1 MKTDK
6 TPILTAE
13 LSRGVDLARNAHKPA
28 RTLEPGVFG
37 PRAWTPAFMGCG
49 CCPLSRRSFLVK
61 GGAACVTALALSARP
76 VDAAEGPAGRPR
88 IRIVYVL
95 FGPKQPRPTWPNI
108 GFDFVPV
115 MQRLEAELAKECPG
129 FQFVTA
135 MASTE
140 AEAKKIIEEDQGSSV
155 DGYLVYQMN
164 NWPRVVQTIA
174 ASGKPVLYA
183 DFTYAGTGGFLT
195 YNAALLRARSPNVG
209 FVSSSELGDLIEA
222 VKCFELVRQGRTPS
236 EFVAATARLRQGRTP
251 PPGSAAWAEDPVR
264 CLSISECVSRMKTSK
279 VLAIRDQKTA
289 PATEIMGIPIVY
301 VPFAE
306 LNGLAQAADPDEV
319 RLWAD
324 RWERE
329 ARRIE
334 GVTRETIERSAAM
347 YLGQKALLQKHG
359 ANAITINCLG
369 GFYGSHISAYPCLG
383 FCQLVDEGLIGACE
397 CDIRSTAT
405 MVAITTLTRGRPGYI
420 SDPVMDSAKREIIYA
435 HCVAPTRVFGPSG
448 AANPYEIL
456 THSEDRQGASLR
468 SLLPVGYLTTT
479 LEFEPKRKEI
489 MFHQAK
495 AVGNDANDRACRTKL
510 RAQPLGDF
518 EKLFSMWDVW
528 GWHRV
533 TFYGDLKEPVHALA
547 DAVGW
552 KVVTET

>member
-1 MKTDK
+1 M
-6 TPILTAE
+6 
-13 LSRGVDLARNAHKPA
+13 S
-28 RTLEPGVFG
+28 
-37 PRAWTPAFMGCG
+37 C
-49 CCPLSRRSFLVK
+49 
-61 GGAACVTALALSARP
+61 SA
-76 VDAAEGPAGRPR
+76 
-88 IRIVYVL
+88 
-95 FGPKQPRPTWPNI
+95 PKQPRPTWPHI

-115 MQRLEAELAKECPG
+115 MSRLEAELAKQCPG
-129 FQFVTA
+129 FQFVTS

-140 AEAKKIIEEDQGSSV
+140 EEAKKILKEDQAASV

-174 ASGKPVLYA
+174 TSGKPVLYA

-195 YNAALLRARSPNVG
+195 YNAALLRTPSPNVG
-209 FVSSSELGDLIEA
+209 FVSSSKLQDLIEA
-222 VKCFELVRQGRTPS
+222 VKCFEGVRQGRSPS
-236 EFVAATARLRQGRTP
+236 DFVAATARLRQQRTP
-251 PPGSAAWAEDPVR
+251 PPGDLACTADPVR
-264 CLSISECVSRMKTSK
+264 CLPIPRVCEPAEGNRRSSPSATRNP
-279 VLAIRDQKTA
+279 AR
-289 PATEIMGIPIVY
+289 ATEIMGIPIVY

-306 LNGLAQAADPDEV
+306 LNDLAQAANPDEV
-319 RLWAD
+319 RAWAD
-324 RWERE
+324 RWEKG

-334 GVTRETIERSAAM
+334 GVTRETIEKSAAM
-347 YLGQKALLQKHG
+347 YLGQKALMKKHG

-369 GFYGSHISAYPCLG
+369 GFYGNHISAYPCLG
-383 FCQLVDEGLIGACE
+383 FCQLVDDGLVGACE
-397 CDIRSTAT
+397 CDVRSTAA
-405 MVAITTLTRGRPGYI
+405 MVAITTLTQGRPGYI

-435 HCVAPTRVFGPSG
+435 HCVAPTKVFGPSG
-448 AANPYEIL
+448 PANPYEIL

-479 LEFEPKRKEI
+479 LQFEPKRKEI
-489 MFHQAK
+489 LFHQAK

-518 EKLFSMWDVW
+518 EKLFTMWDVW

>member
-1 MKTDK
+1 M
-6 TPILTAE
+6 
-13 LSRGVDLARNAHKPA
+13 
-28 RTLEPGVFG
+28 
-37 PRAWTPAFMGCG
+37 
-49 CCPLSRRSFLVK
+49 K
-61 GGAACVTALALSARP
+61 GGAACATALGALTAPSAFG
-76 VDAAEGPAGRPR
+76 ASGPADQLR

-95 FGPKQPRPTWPNI
+95 FGPKQPRPTWPHI
-108 GFDFVPV
+108 GFDFAPV
-115 MQRLEAELAKECPG
+115 MNGLEAELAKQCRG

-140 AEAKKIIEEDQGSSV
+140 EEAKKVLKEDQATSV

-174 ASGKPVLYA
+174 TSGKPVLYA

-195 YNAALLRARSPNVG
+195 YNAAFLRTPSPNVG
-209 FVSSSELGDLIEA
+209 FVSSSNLQDLIEA
-222 VKCFELVRQGRTPS
+222 VKCFEVVRQGRSPS
-236 EFVAATARLRQGRTP
+236 EFVLATARLRQVRTP
-251 PPGSAAWAEDPVR
+251 QPGNLTCADDPVR
-264 CLSISECVSRMKTSK
+264 CLPIPECVSRLKESK
-279 VLAIRDQKTA
+279 ILAIRDQKSS

-306 LNGLAQAADPDEV
+306 LNDLAQTANPDGV
-319 RLWAD
+319 RAWAD
-324 RWERE
+324 LWEKG
-329 ARRIE
+329 AQRIE
-334 GVTRETIERSAAM
+334 GVTRETIEKSAAM
-347 YLGQKALLQKHG
+347 YLGQKALMKRQD
-359 ANAITINCLG
+359 AAAITINCLG
-369 GFYGSHISAYPCLG
+369 GFYGNHISAYPCLG
-383 FCQLVDEGLIGACE
+383 FCQLVDDGLVGACE
-397 CDIRSTAT
+397 CDIRSAAA
-405 MVAITTLTRGRPGYI
+405 MVAITTLSQGRPGYI

-435 HCVAPTRVFGPSG
+435 HCVAPTKVFGPSG
-448 AANPYEIL
+448 TANPYQIM

-479 LEFEPKRKEI
+479 LQFEPNRKEI

-495 AVGNDANDRACRTKL
+495 AVGNDSNDRACRTKL

-518 EKLFSMWDVW
+518 EKLFTMWDVW

-533 TFYGDLKEPVHALA
+533 TFYGDLKEPVYALA

>member
-1 MKTDK
+1 MKTAK
-6 TPILTAE
+6 TPIVTSALA
-13 LSRGVDLARNAHKPA
+13 RGVDSPETVSQSARAFA
-28 RTLEPGVFG
+28 AGMFD
-37 PRAWTPAFMGCG
+37 PRASTAAFPGCG
-49 CCPLSRRSFLVK
+49 CCPLSRRSFLK
-61 GGAACVTALALSARP
+61 KGAAACATALALSVRP
-76 VDAAEGPAGRPR
+76 VEAAESPAGRLR

-108 GFDFVPV
+108 GFDFGPV
-115 MQRLEAELAKECPG
+115 MQRLEAGLARECPG
-129 FQFVTA
+129 FEFVTA

-140 AEAKKIIEEDQGSSV
+140 AEAKKILEEDQGSSV
-155 DGYLVYQMN
+155 AGYLVYQMN

-209 FVSSSELGDLIEA
+209 FVSSSELADLIEA

-236 EFVAATARLRQGRTP
+236 EFVAATARLRQRRTP
-251 PPGSAAWAEDPVR
+251 PAASAGWAEDPVR
-264 CLSISECVSRMKTSK
+264 CLSISECVGRMKASK
-279 VLAIRDQKTA
+279 VLAIRDQNSA
-289 PATEIMGIPIVY
+289 PTTEIMGIPIVY

-324 RWERE
+324 RWERG

-334 GVTRETIERSAAM
+334 GVTRETIEQSAAM
-347 YLGQKALLQKHG
+347 YLGQKALLQKHS

-369 GFYGSHISAYPCLG
+369 GFYGKHINAYPCLG
-383 FCQLVDEGLIGACE
+383 FCQLVDDGLVGACE
-397 CDIRSTAT
+397 CDIRSAAT

-448 AANPYEIL
+448 GANPYEIL

-468 SLLPVGYLTTT
+468 SLMPVGHLTTT

-518 EKLFSMWDVW
+518 EKLFAMWDVW

-533 TFYGDLKEPVHALA
+533 TFYGDLKEPVYALA

>member
-1 MKTDK
+1 MKTNE
-6 TPILTAE
+6 TTTVLNRA
-13 LSRGVDLARNAHKPA
+13 SRCR
-28 RTLEPGVFG
+28 
-37 PRAWTPAFMGCG
+37 

-61 GGAACVTALALSARP
+61 GGAACATALGAWSAPRLFGAAT
-76 VDAAEGPAGRPR
+76 AAEPLR

-95 FGPKQPRPTWPNI
+95 FGPKQPRPTWPHI

-115 MQRLEAELAKECPG
+115 MNRLETELAKQCPG
-129 FQFVTA
+129 FQFVTS

-140 AEAKKIIEEDQGSSV
+140 EEAAKILKEDLAGKV

-174 ASGKPVLYA
+174 TSGKPVLYA

-195 YNAALLRARSPNVG
+195 YNAAFLRAGSSNVG
-209 FVSSSELGDLIEA
+209 FVSSSVLQDLIEA
-222 VKCFELVRQGRTPS
+222 VKCFEVVRQGQPPS
-236 EFVAATARLRQGRTP
+236 EFVAATARLRQRRTP
-251 PPGSAAWAEDPVR
+251 RPGSLTCAADPVQ
-264 CLSISECVSRMKTSK
+264 CLPVSECVERMKTSK
-279 VLAIRDQKTA
+279 ILAIRDQNGGPA
-289 PATEIMGIPIVY
+289 PDIMGIPVVY

-306 LNGLAQAADPDEV
+306 LNDLAQAADRDEV
-319 RLWAD
+319 RSWAD
-324 RWERE
+324 RWEKG
-329 ARRIE
+329 AQRIE
-334 GVTRETIERSAAM
+334 GVTRETIEKSAAM
-347 YLGQKALLQKHG
+347 YLGQKALMKKHE

-369 GFYGSHISAYPCLG
+369 GFYGHHISAYPCLG
-383 FCQLVDEGLIGACE
+383 FCQLVDDGQVGACE
-397 CDIRSTAT
+397 CDVRSTAA
-405 MVAITTLTRGRPGYI
+405 MVAITTLTQGRPGYI

-435 HCVAPTRVFGPSG
+435 HCVAPTKVFGPTG
-448 AANPYEIL
+448 RAVPYEIL

-479 LEFEPKRKEI
+479 VEFEPKRKEV

-495 AVGNDANDRACRTKL
+495 ASGNDPNDRACRTKL

-518 EKLFSMWDVW
+518 EKLFTMWDVW